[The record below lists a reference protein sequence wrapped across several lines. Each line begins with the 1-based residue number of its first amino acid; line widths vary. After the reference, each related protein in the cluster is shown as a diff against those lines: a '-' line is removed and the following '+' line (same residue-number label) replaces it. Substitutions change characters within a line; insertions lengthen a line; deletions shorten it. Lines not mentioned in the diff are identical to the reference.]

1 MQVGFFTMPLHPPGS
16 DITQTLEDDL
26 HQIEVLDDLGYAEA
40 WIGEHFTT
48 VWENIP
54 APDMFIANA
63 LARTKNIKLGTGVT
77 CMPNHNPFMI
87 AHRIAQLDHMAR
99 GRFQWG
105 VGSGGFPGDFEVFGF
120 DPREDGHRRMTRDSI
135 DTILNI
141 WNDPKPGVYENE
153 FWKFTIPEPEEDFG
167 LRFHVTPY
175 QKPHPPIGVAG
186 VSPNSDTLILAGER
200 GWIPMSINLVPS
212 RILGTHWDAVEKG
225 AETTGLTPHRAD
237 WRIAREI
244 YVAETS
250 DQAREEALNGVLR
263 RDFEQYF
270 LRLMP
275 KLGMVDLFKVDPD
288 MPDSDVDAEYLVD
301 NVFRCRK
308 PRRSDRETRHALR
321 RRGRVRGTAC
331 DGPRVAAVRKLG
343 ALHGTPGQG
352 GSSPAADPSITSS
365 QVPFRH
371 LSNQASVSEQVS
383 RPGNTSHAA
392 RGNHP
397 SPARRRS
404 APGPGHR
411 TGWKSLPPR
420 SWTQPRGQIAAVAS
434 NLRNGRNR
442 LRVRGS

>member
-26 HQIEVLDDLGYAEA
+26 HQIEVLDGLGYAEA

-63 LARTKNIKLGTGVT
+63 LARTSNIKLGTGVT

-87 AHRIAQLDHMAR
+87 AHRIAQLDHMAK

-120 DPREDGHRRMTRDSI
+120 DPRGDSHRRMTRDSI
-135 DTILNI
+135 DTILGI
-141 WNDPKPGVYENE
+141 WNDPKPGIYENE
-153 FWKFTIPEPEEDFG
+153 FWTFTIPEPVDEFG

-175 QKPHPPIGVAG
+175 QQPHPPIGVAG

-212 RILGTHWDAVEKG
+212 RILSTHWDAVEKG
-225 AETTGLTPHRAD
+225 AEATGQTPNRAD

-250 DQAREEALNGVLR
+250 AQAREEALNGVLR

-275 KLGMVDLFKVDPD
+275 KLGMIDLFKVDPE

-301 NVFRCRK
+301 NVFVVGS
-308 PRRSDRETRHALR
+308 PQEVID
-321 RRGRVRGTAC
+321 
-331 DGPRVAAVRKLG
+331 KLG
-343 ALHGTPGQG
+343 TLYDDVGGFGVLLAMGHEWQPYDSWVRSMELLVKEVVPKLPTP
-352 GSSPAADPSITSS
+352 A
-365 QVPFRH
+365 
-371 LSNQASVSEQVS
+371 
-383 RPGNTSHAA
+383 
-392 RGNHP
+392 
-397 SPARRRS
+397 
-404 APGPGHR
+404 
-411 TGWKSLPPR
+411 
-420 SWTQPRGQIAAVAS
+420 
-434 NLRNGRNR
+434 
-442 LRVRGS
+442 